1 MVLGS
6 SLKPPFM
13 YAKKTLGS
21 SPIRNRDVDES
32 DVGAAAFHHH
42 WTLESSQSTGDLHRY
57 HKPYNSHPKPST
69 LVHGSHRSPR
79 KKMEEDREL
88 TEKFTTYKYLK
99 RNF

>member
-1 MVLGS
+1 
-6 SLKPPFM
+6 
-13 YAKKTLGS
+13 
-21 SPIRNRDVDES
+21 RNRDVDES